1 VAKAS
6 EHNDVAMSRSEE
18 DAIGI
23 LCAKGATIAQIARLF
38 GTTAYLAGQALADL
52 APIGSRRGSPV
63 YLIKDAAPY
72 LIKAPID
79 KEEIERAILA
89 MKPVDLPKQLQK
101 EFWGALRARQ
111 AYRRE
116 AGDLW
121 PTTKVIEHVG
131 DLYKLVAMSAR
142 LTSDAV
148 ERQIEL
154 TEAQRKL
161 IKDQMNGMLKNLEHS
176 IKDKFSAPEGD
187 VAPDDEDDDKT
198 I

>member
-1 VAKAS
+1 MTRA
-6 EHNDVAMSRSEE
+6 EE

-38 GTTAYLAGQALADL
+38 GTSNYLAGQALADL

-79 KEEIERAILA
+79 KEEIERVIQN
-89 MKPVDLPKQLQK
+89 MKPADLPKQLQK
-101 EFWGALRARQ
+101 EFWSALRARQ
-111 AYRRE
+111 AYRKE

-131 DLYKLVAMSAR
+131 DLYKLVSMSSR

-148 ERQIEL
+148 ERQVEL
-154 TEAQRKL
+154 SEAQRKL
-161 IKDQMNGMLKNLEHS
+161 IKDQMNGMLKNLEHM
-176 IKDKFSAPEGD
+176 IKDKFAAPEGEVMSEGD
-187 VAPDDEDDDKT
+187 DDDET